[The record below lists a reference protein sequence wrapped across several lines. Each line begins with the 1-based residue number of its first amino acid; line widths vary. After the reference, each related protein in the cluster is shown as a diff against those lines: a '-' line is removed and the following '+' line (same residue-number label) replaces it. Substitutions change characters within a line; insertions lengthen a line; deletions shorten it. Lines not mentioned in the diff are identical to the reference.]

1 MDGKHGQL
9 HPLTLQPR
17 SVQSFVLFWITLILH
32 YWAVEWPEKRQNWKR
47 LRRTGSSNFPAFH
60 VARLLIILVPHD
72 FLLVFIGWFLQFWC
86 YDTQSLA
93 LPYPEEEHFAIEI
106 RKNNR
111 TFNSLYPATEFDLV
125 YSSIAAMFWNA
136 HCTSRS
142 SNSHSYSKDNQKAHS
157 LIEIFSTKSLFPSYR
172 KTKYNLAP
180 SKFWDKKK
188 LDQAK
193 RALERFFH
201 ALRNVIYAIR
211 F

>member
-47 LRRTGSSNFPAFH
+47 LRRTGSSNFPALH
-60 VARLLIILVPHD
+60 AARLLVILVPHD

-93 LPYPEEEHFAIEI
+93 LPYPEEEHLPLKSGKI
-106 RKNNR
+106 
-111 TFNSLYPATEFDLV
+111 TERSIPFIPPLNLIW
-125 YSSIAAMFWNA
+125 YIGIAAMFWNA

-157 LIEIFSTKSLFPSYR
+157 LIEIFSTKSLFPS
-172 KTKYNLAP
+172 
-180 SKFWDKKK
+180 
-188 LDQAK
+188 
-193 RALERFFH
+193 
-201 ALRNVIYAIR
+201 
-211 F
+211 